1 MISKNKPNKLNLKK
15 DNKVKKINDNLFKN
29 SHGEIISQS
38 EVEFTSGAELYE
50 IAQKLIPIYGENWG
64 WHTISLIKR
73 VNLSRVFYFYE
84 LYKKII
90 NVPGCIMEFGVHFG
104 ANLSLL
110 INLRGIFEP
119 YNSSRKVIGFDTFS
133 GFSSV
138 DSSFDGLLSQE
149 NDVKTIDNFKDI
161 LDQILHLQEQN
172 SPLNHIK
179 RYDLIQGDVCE
190 TVDDYLDNN
199 KHQLISL
206 AIFDMDIYK
215 PTKIAIEKILPRL
228 TKGSILVF
236 DQLNSKEYPGETL
249 AFQEVL
255 GANNYKIYKDPNLSY
270 TSYLVYGE

>member
-1 MISKNKPNKLNLKK
+1 M
-15 DNKVKKINDNLFKN
+15 KKINENLFKN

-38 EVEFTSGAELYE
+38 KIELSSGSELYE
-50 IAQKLIPIYGENWG
+50 IAKLLIPIYGENWG
-64 WHTISLIKR
+64 WHSISLIKR
-73 VNLSRVFYFYE
+73 INLSRVFYFYE

-119 YNSSRKVIGFDTFS
+119 YNSSRKIIGFDTFS

-138 DSSFDGLLSQE
+138 DSSFDGALSEE
-149 NDVKTIDNFKDI
+149 NDVKTIDNYKNVLEKI
-161 LDQILHLQEQN
+161 LYLQEQN

-179 RYDLIQGDVCE
+179 RFALIEGDVCE
-190 TVDDYLDNN
+190 TVGKYLDDNR
-199 KHQLISL
+199 HQLISL
-206 AIFDMDIYK
+206 AIFDMDIYR
-215 PTKIAIEKILPRL
+215 PTKIALEKILPRL
-228 TKGSILVF
+228 TRGSILVF

-255 GANNYKIYKDPNLSY
+255 GANNFKIYKDPNLSY
-270 TSYLVYGE
+270 TSYLIYGEK

>member
-1 MISKNKPNKLNLKK
+1 M
-15 DNKVKKINDNLFKN
+15 KKINDNLFKN

-73 VNLSRVFYFYE
+73 INLSRVFYFYE

-138 DSSFDGLLSQE
+138 DSSFDGLLSEE
-149 NDVKTIDNFKDI
+149 NDVKTIDKYKDI

-190 TVDDYLDNN
+190 TIDDYLENN